1 MLEFLTFHPDQP
13 PPPLKKTKTEAPLS
27 SIYIV
32 NLLYDFRL
40 MGLFTL

>member
-13 PPPLKKTKTEAPLS
+13 PPLKKIKTEAPLS